1 MEYII
6 GADGGGTKTILSAAD
21 TSGSVLTEASTGGIN
36 YNFIG
41 VERAADNFNAGV
53 KKLGIK
59 PQDIAAIAIGDPSI
73 DDINIL
79 ETTSAFITELRSKI
93 PLRNDCKL
101 FIKSDAF
108 MTLYG
113 ITSGQ
118 TGVLMI
124 SGTGAMG
131 IALDSDGNVHVAG
144 GWGRLTEDEGSGYY
158 IAINGLKAA
167 LRYHDGIGQ
176 HTLLYGAMLNFFN
189 EPNPRKLIYSFY
201 EQTQTSPEIAP
212 FSSVVSRC
220 AQSGDTE
227 AINIL
232 DNAARLLASYT
243 ISLIKRINA
252 EKCKIGIYG
261 SVLTNDLYV
270 RERFSDIVNAEY
282 PGAEIVIPKTKP
294 QHAAILYALNNIKQQ

>member
-1 MEYII
+1 MKYII

-21 TSGSVLTEASTGGIN
+21 TSGSVLTDASAGGIN

-59 PQDIAAIAIGDPSI
+59 PEDIAAIAIGDPSI

-79 ETTSAFITELRSKI
+79 PATSAFISELRNKI
-93 PLRNDCKL
+93 PLPNDCKL

-113 ITSGQ
+113 VTSGE
-118 TGVLMI
+118 TGVLII

-131 IALDSDGNVHVAG
+131 IALDSGGNVHVAG

-158 IAINGLKAA
+158 IAINGMKAA

-176 HTLLYGAMLNFFN
+176 HTLLYKAMLDFFN
-189 EPNPRKLIYSFY
+189 EPNP
-201 EQTQTSPEIAP
+201 
-212 FSSVVSRC
+212 
-220 AQSGDTE
+220 
-227 AINIL
+227 
-232 DNAARLLASYT
+232 
-243 ISLIKRINA
+243 
-252 EKCKIGIYG
+252 
-261 SVLTNDLYV
+261 
-270 RERFSDIVNAEY
+270 
-282 PGAEIVIPKTKP
+282 
-294 QHAAILYALNNIKQQ
+294 